1 MSLERTYTI
10 PAVSPLY
17 PPPPY
22 RYTDCPLMVVP
33 FVAAPGVTRRLVP
46 EPLEPNADDL
56 AYVAVG
62 HMHNDRLGS
71 TREAFIVVPS
81 SDGTRIGNY
90 SVFLYLENDAC
101 VTSGREIWGWPKK
114 MADISLDESA
124 GSMRAV
130 VRRGGAELIDAS
142 LMSLEDAS
150 PDELRLSPVWF
161 NLKIIPSVA
170 EGAPPDVCQITA
182 TTFDDLVVRDVRR
195 GRGDLRLGGT
205 LADALTDLIGV
216 REVLT
221 GHRMTL
227 SFRLLHGEIV
237 HDYLTGELGVAGAGH
252 GLVAAGSA
260 RPAS

>member
-1 MSLERTYTI
+1 VSLESAYTV

-22 RYTDCPLMVVP
+22 RYRDCPLMVVP

-46 EPLEPNADDL
+46 EPLEPNPDNM

-81 SDGTRIGNY
+81 SDGARWGNY

-114 MADISLDESA
+114 LAEISLAEDA

-130 VRRGGAELIDAS
+130 VRRGGADLVRAS
-142 LMSLEDAS
+142 LEGLEDAS
-150 PDELRLSPVWF
+150 ADELDLSPVWF
-161 NLKIIPSVA
+161 NQKIIPSVI
-170 EGAPPDVCQITA
+170 EGAPPEVSQITA
-182 TTFDDLVVRDVRR
+182 TTFEDLEVSDVRR
-195 GRGDLRLGGT
+195 GRGALFLDGT
-205 LADALTDLIGV
+205 DDDALAALIGV
-216 REVLT
+216 QEVLD

-237 HDYLTGELGVAGAGH
+237 HDYLADAPGRAGTTR
-252 GLVAAGSA
+252 GLVATG
-260 RPAS
+260 